1 MHDIAWKNNIWYN
14 MMSIQNTFGR
24 KRYDWNKDQKQ
35 QRFYESFFDD
45 RCFCRFPF
53 YGRKSDHCKHIC
65 AGWAYAERFF

>member
-45 RCFCRFPF
+45 RCF
-53 YGRKSDHCKHIC
+53 
-65 AGWAYAERFF
+65 